1 MSRLTSN
8 TLNSIGIVGMLAV
21 IGSLL
26 IGGVA
31 VWLGVALL
39 VLRVTLS
46 PYLPSIST
54 DSWWPS
60 KAELLGLR
68 ITWLALCI
76 SLQAVLLWRV
86 VQYIQALPIRY
97 IQWYGVTVQ
106 LGMTSHQL
114 MGAILSAMLFQY
126 LGIVFSHE
134 LAQRATRYAY
144 S

>member
-1 MSRLTSN
+1 MSRLTAN
-8 TLNSIGIVGMLAV
+8 TLNVVGVLGMLVV

-26 IGGVA
+26 IGGIA
-31 VWLGVALL
+31 VWLGVALVL
-39 VLRVTLS
+39 LRVTLS
-46 PYLPSIST
+46 PYLPTIST

-60 KAELLGLR
+60 KAGLLGLR

-106 LGMTSHQL
+106 LGITHHQL
-114 MGAILSAMLFQY
+114 IGAILSAVLFQY

-134 LAQRATRYAY
+134 LAQRATCY
-144 S
+144 SYS